1 MNHILKKILTRVLF
15 LCLIFSFGSS
25 FSQEKAKKGK
35 RGMNQ
40 TDEFGRKQ
48 GTWQFYS
55 FDGTLIYQVE
65 YVNDKRH
72 GLATR
77 YHAGTGGVMEEVN
90 YFDGLKDG
98 ECKKYYATGQVSA
111 EGSYKAGR
119 KEGPWITYYS
129 VNGEKKS
136 EGNYVKGKMDGE
148 WKFYNSK
155 AILIASG
162 TYKNDLKEGVWE
174 YYDSDG
180 NVVATKKYVKGSEY
194 KEPPAGKNTKGTS
207 TKTPKKK

>member
-1 MNHILKKILTRVLF
+1 MNNIFKKILTVVLF
-15 LCLIFSFGSS
+15 LGLIFSFSNS
-25 FSQEKAKKGK
+25 FSQEKAKKGR

-40 TDEFGRKQ
+40 MDEFGRKQ
-48 GTWQFYS
+48 GTWRFFNY
-55 FDGTLIYQVE
+55 DGTLIYQVE
-65 YVNDKRH
+65 YVNDKKH

-111 EGSYKAGR
+111 EGSYKSGR
-119 KEGPWITYYS
+119 KEGLWITYYS

-136 EGNYVKGKMDGE
+136 EGNYVRGRMDGA

-155 AILIASG
+155 AVLIASG
-162 TYKNDLKEGVWE
+162 TYKNDLKEGIWE
-174 YYDSDG
+174 YYDIDG
-180 NVVATKKYVKGSEY
+180 NIIATKKYVKGSEY
-194 KEPPAGKNTKGTS
+194 KAPAVKNVKGTS
-207 TKTPKKK
+207 KTPPKKK